1 MAIQIKVTQWSRES
15 RHSIITLSINSLDA
29 AADLCVDWALCCS
42 KRSICRNILAKWLL
56 FCIWHD
62 SAVAEALQPSQA
74 NKRLV
79 LYYYYPRSMY
89 SSPCQLFGCLI
100 LCYTATTT
108 FGVLICINVGR
119 VVLRGGRRDQ
129 VVSPEL
135 NRTLNLNRLDGFII
149 IFTSCCVGGY
159 QMLTI

>member
-1 MAIQIKVTQWSRES
+1 MNRGTQLLLYLLTRWTPLLTCVLIEPSAALNGPFVGGTSKVAFVLHLTRLSSRGSPSTFTSEQTAYS
-15 RHSIITLSINSLDA
+15 VLLLLPSIHVKLSM
-29 AADLCVDWALCCS
+29 
-42 KRSICRNILAKWLL
+42 
-56 FCIWHD
+56 
-62 SAVAEALQPSQA
+62 SAVRVSH
-74 NKRLV
+74 
-79 LYYYYPRSMY
+79 
-89 SSPCQLFGCLI
+89 LI
-100 LCYTATTT
+100 LCYTATT